1 MLPSGDQSQS
11 DAVGAPIHGDVL
23 EAVLSHLPFV
33 HLVPASIVCKVWNKA
48 VASTLKSKKP
58 QPWFIL
64 HTQRSRSPYLTT
76 TEAYDPVSRMW
87 IEIQQPPIDYVS
99 ALRSSQSN
107 LLYMLSPSKF
117 SFSFDALH
125 LTWHNVTPPR
135 LMRIDPIVG
144 VVGKHVIVAGGVSDF
159 EDDPLAVEIY
169 DLESQIWTNP
179 EPMPEF
185 FEESSSSMWTSIASD
200 ERRLFVMEKSSG
212 VLHTFDPLTNTWYG
226 PFVLRP
232 DHLVSHFSIG
242 FSDEKLI
249 LIGLLVDFD
258 DPIGIKLWEVNCES
272 FEYHEIAEMPA
283 ALVEKL
289 KGDDLQIL
297 SIEVRMA
304 GNVAYIYKPMRAG
317 EVIVCELSGDDGE
330 CRWWSMANLVTGD
343 RSIMERFVYTCS
355 KVGVEDLRRAT
366 GSMVNRRFR
375 FKK

>member
-1 MLPSGDQSQS
+1 MPPSGDQSPS
-11 DAVGAPIHGDVL
+11 DAVGLPIHGDVL
-23 EAVLSHLPFV
+23 EAVLSQLPLV
-33 HLVPASIVCKVWNKA
+33 HLVPATIVSKVWNKG

-76 TEAYDPVSRMW
+76 TEAYDPGSRLW
-87 IEIQQPPIDYVS
+87 IEIHQPTIDYVS

-117 SFSFDALH
+117 SFSFDPLH
-125 LTWHNVTPPR
+125 LTWHHVTPPR
-135 LMRIDPIVG
+135 VWRIDPIVG
-144 VVGKHVIVAGGVSDF
+144 VVGRHVIVAGGVSDF
-159 EDDPLAVEIY
+159 EHDPLAVEIY

-185 FEESSSSMWTSIASD
+185 LEDSSSSIWTSIATD

-226 PFVLRP
+226 PSVLRP
-232 DHLVSHFSIG
+232 DHLVSHSSIG
-242 FSDEKLI
+242 FSDDKLI
-249 LIGLLVDFD
+249 LIGLLVDSD
-258 DPIGIKLWEVNCES
+258 DATRIKLWEVNCES

-283 ALVEKL
+283 ALVQKL
-289 KGDDLQIL
+289 KGDDLQIF
-297 SIEVRMA
+297 SIDVRMA

-317 EVIVCELSGDDGE
+317 EVIVCELFGDGGE
-330 CRWWSMANLVTGD
+330 CRWWSMANPVTGD
-343 RSIMERFVYTCS
+343 RSIMERFVYTCTM
-355 KVGVEDLRRAT
+355 VGVEDLQRAT